1 MMKESSEKGFI
12 LFYLIALIALM
23 STSLLILT
31 RISSNMAYQSDK
43 AYLDASLKNL
53 EVSAKS
59 WVALHH
65 KQLGQNSPSMQRR
78 LDCNDFQIS
87 NPPILI
93 RLSDSKDKAI
103 HIDYQCSYRKW
114 NREKTLTVFENTT
127 KSIPIQNHVSM

>member
-1 MMKESSEKGFI
+1 MKESTEKGFV

-31 RISSNMAYQSDK
+31 RISSSMAYQSDK

-59 WVALHH
+59 WVALHP
-65 KQLGQNSPSMQRR
+65 KQPTQNASNTQRN
-78 LDCNDFQIS
+78 LDCNEFQITNS
-87 NPPILI
+87 QILI
-93 RLSDSKDKAI
+93 HFLDSTDNAI
-103 HIDYQCSYRKW
+103 RIDCQCSYRKW
-114 NREKTLTVFENTT
+114 NREKTLTVYKNTM